1 MSERPT
7 NYSKRTYKH
16 FFAPEH
22 HPLYSDE
29 NAVYVLSN
37 LLLSHGFSVFQLF
50 QMGDEREHSEWLL
63 SIIDPE
69 EKART
74 VLSLGCGVAGMEAF
88 WHLKRPELKFEFV
101 NTSKAQLDM
110 ITCPGLKFCADA
122 ETYLSQNGFFDVI
135 VIAYL
140 LGHVEPEA
148 TLKNAMDNLA
158 EHGRLVIYD
167 VFDGT
172 ERFDTELFY
181 DSPSLRWLEQFG
193 VEQKLWFRAVVEG
206 YIPMGALARAEV
218 PWVKDEVTPALFIFQ
233 K

>member
-1 MSERPT
+1 MNDRPT
-7 NYSKRTYKH
+7 NYSKRSFKYH
-16 FFAPEH
+16 FAPEH

-29 NAVYVLSN
+29 ELVRSLSN
-37 LLLSHGFSVFQLF
+37 WALSHGFSVFQLF
-50 QMGDEREHSEWLL
+50 QMGEEREHSEWLL
-63 SIIDPE
+63 SGIDPE

-74 VLSLGCGVAGMEAF
+74 VLSLGCGVGGMEAF

-110 ITCPGLKFCADA
+110 IICPGVKIQADA
-122 ETYLSQNGFFDVI
+122 QTYLSPNRFFDLI

-140 LGHVEPEA
+140 LGHVDPA
-148 TLKNAMDNLA
+148 LTLQNALHNLA

-172 ERFDTELFY
+172 DRFDSEMYY
-181 DSPSLRWLEQFG
+181 DSPSLRFMERFG
-193 VEQKLWFRAVVEG
+193 VEQNLWFRMVVEG
-206 YIPMGALARAEV
+206 YIPLGTLAKAEV
-218 PWVKDEVTPALFIFQ
+218 PWVRDEVTPALFIFQ